1 VGVTEKKPMTAH
13 CQWTAEEFKDWLD
26 ANLSTSAARKRWILH
41 AARILKGLPVEPDA
55 LLSETIARAL
65 FGARKFNRDFP
76 IEANLHEAM
85 RSVAH
90 SWRKTRKRKPEISLN
105 DLISSDEGDQ
115 DPLEVLGVPEGVQ
128 TSPEED
134 LAYKQEMDAMS
145 ALFEDREDAQ
155 MVFLGRAEGLRG
167 AALAEFACV
176 SQAELASVLRL
187 ITRRLAAYR
196 SEK

>member
-1 VGVTEKKPMTAH
+1 MTAH
-13 CQWTAEEFKDWLD
+13 SQWTPEEFKEWLD
-26 ANLSTSAARKRWILH
+26 ANLSARVAHKRWILH

-65 FGARKFNRDFP
+65 LGVRKFNRDFA

-85 RSVAH
+85 RSIAY
-90 SWRKTRKRKPEISLN
+90 SWRKTRKRKPEISLE
-105 DLISSDEGDQ
+105 DLISSGEGDQ
-115 DPLEVLGVPEGVQ
+115 DPLEVLVVPEGAQ
-128 TSPEED
+128 ASPEEE

-167 AALAEFACV
+167 ATLAEFAGV
-176 SQAELASVLRL
+176 SQSELASVLRL